1 MRVDHLLRRARRGG
15 HLRRLTLVNVA
26 VAVMSCVSRAP
37 RALTYQ
43 PKTLRLMRVDTRNVA
58 HQTLEV
64 QIVLTSHKLENLT
77 ELRVDPPLNLSLD
90 DRHDLILH
98 GETGRQTLI

>member
-1 MRVDHLLRRARRGG
+1 MD
-15 HLRRLTLVNVA
+15 VA
-26 VAVMSCVSRAP
+26 VPVVSCVPRAP

-64 QIVLTSHKLENLT
+64 QIVLTSHKLEDLT
-77 ELRVDPPLNLSLD
+77 ELRVDPSLNLSLD
-90 DRHDLILH
+90 DHHNLILH
-98 GETGRQTLI
+98 SETGRQTLI